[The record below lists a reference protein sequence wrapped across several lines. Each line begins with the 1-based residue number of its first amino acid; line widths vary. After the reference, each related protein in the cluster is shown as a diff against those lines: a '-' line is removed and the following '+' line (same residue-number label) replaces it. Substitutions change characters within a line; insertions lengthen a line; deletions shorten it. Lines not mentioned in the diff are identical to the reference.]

1 MSKVVIPGLIIFAT
15 SVKDLLTNKAASFM
29 RPTCSSDLVYTI
41 ESEFVAKKTNLSFEG
56 QVCKDNYFIKNYI
69 PVIGDLP

>member
-1 MSKVVIPGLIIFAT
+1 
-15 SVKDLLTNKAASFM
+15 M

-41 ESEFVAKKTNLSFEG
+41 ESEFVAKKTNLSFKG